1 VPVHLASYI
10 RDLKGQTIV
19 LPEVTHVPGTCTVL
33 ARRPGSEPDRV
44 LVEALEF
51 VATRVVRPINVEW
64 PSGPFR
70 IDRAEYENGELRFY
84 RGDDFFGFGVDAA
97 GQVTSSAADVDRADL
112 EDGGIAGALSK
123 YASGVSTIALDPQQ
137 AGAHERAGE
146 EERLGDGAGPPSGGG
161 AARATDDAA
170 SEILHSPGAWSRAW
184 APTPVSGV
192 LFAVAGIALGYF
204 AGTDLAAGDRLLAG
218 AAAVVSAVLL
228 VLGVLGILVPREA
241 LQRMMWSAL
250 NPHVPR
256 WGLRLVSLTVGVA
269 LGAYGFMTAGHGI
282 AAKAAQGGLEGLLLM
297 FLAAVIVGY
306 SITRLLPS
314 AD

>member
-64 PSGPFR
+64 SSGPFR
-70 IDRAEYENGELRFY
+70 IDLAEYENGELHFY
-84 RGDDFFGFGVDAA
+84 RGDDIFGFALDPA
-97 GQVTSSAADVDRADL
+97 GQVISSAAEVDRADL

-123 YASGVSTIALDPQQ
+123 CALGVSTIALDPQQ
-137 AGAHERAGE
+137 AGAQERAGE
-146 EERLGDGAGPPSGGG
+146 EERLGDGAGPPSSG
-161 AARATDDAA
+161 AQVQATDAA
-170 SEILHSPGAWSRAW
+170 TEVLQSPGAWSRAW

-204 AGTDLAAGDRLLAG
+204 ACTDSAAGDRLVAG
-218 AAAVVSAVLL
+218 AAAVASAVLL
-228 VLGVLGILVPREA
+228 VLGVLGIVVPREA

-250 NPHVPR
+250 NPRVPL
-256 WGLRLVSLTVGVA
+256 WGLRLVSLTAGVA

-282 AAKAAQGGLEGLLLM
+282 AAKAAQAGLEGLLLM